1 MATLAGNRFTV
12 TACDVVVA
20 VGGLEV
26 PRLLLL
32 SDSTRPSGLG
42 NDHDL
47 VGRYF
52 MDHIEGSVGTLE
64 LGALPKGYMGGVLG
78 NGRAMLALDAATRCG
93 ATSCSAAQSRSTST
107 MTVSRSTPTCRPA

>member
-1 MATLAGNRFTV
+1 MELRTDPSGAHVTEVPAATLAGNRFTV
-12 TACDVVVA
+12 AARQVVVA
-20 VGGLEV
+20 VGALEV

-32 SDSTRPSGLG
+32 SDSTRPNGLG

-64 LGALPKGYMGGVLG
+64 LG
-78 NGRAMLALDAATRCG
+78 R
-93 ATSCSAAQSRSTST
+93 
-107 MTVSRSTPTCRPA
+107 